1 MKIKLRRRLTSIIL
15 ALLMIISL
23 IPSGLVMPESKTLAA
38 DITTQATSLTNYG
51 LVDDI
56 QDGTVL
62 HCFNWKYTDI
72 IAELPNIAAAGFT
85 TVQTS
90 PAQVG
95 AGTGAWYWLYQPLGF
110 YVGSN
115 GIGTEAELK
124 TLCTEAHKYGMKVI
138 VDVVANHLA
147 GDHSSIQNDLKGS
160 EYWHYY
166 GSQIDYKN
174 RYAVVNGD
182 IGMQDLNSENSYV
195 QQIGRAHV

>member
-1 MKIKLRRRLTSIIL
+1 MKIL
-15 ALLMIISL
+15 
-23 IPSGLVMPESKTLAA
+23 
-38 DITTQATSLTNYG
+38 
-51 LVDDI
+51 
-56 QDGTVL
+56 
-62 HCFNWKYTDI
+62 
-72 IAELPNIAAAGFT
+72 EL
-85 TVQTS
+85 
-90 PAQVG
+90 G

-174 RYAVVNGD
+174 RYAVLLCLRKLSIQMQCNQYPNSE
-182 IGMQDLNSENSYV
+182 QDLIKV
-195 QQIGRAHV
+195 CTVRIVHCGK